1 MYLQSLRALTDG
13 RELHTMQGVFEA
25 QEYNAAAAFDPN
37 LEGCGI
43 HHHFAPCRRRRLKI
57 NE

>member
-37 LEGCGI
+37 RERVQPSSSLC
-43 HHHFAPCRRRRLKI
+43 PL
-57 NE
+57 